1 MLSPGADRQTR
12 GSSLFQRPG
21 KLKEA
26 SRRDFHSPSATDRH
40 RHRHRQGTSCHCQE
54 SYLDLLIL
62 FANATIISTNV
73 GSPSAPDQ
81 TCFCSTML
89 MPLST
94 MFSSQRDW
102 RRKKLQQLCSFGRRE
117 NHRYRQYVTKYCV
130 TFAKFIINVGMN
142 EGTLSSKKVK
152 NSKICC
158 RSWWNWSWKV
168 TNILCKYLGND
179 FWENFL
185 SSCPFLFL
193 VQVHYVP
200 CKCIW
205 DICARMKWGT
215 WLKHLY
221 ADKMRHQVPKSQ
233 LNTLNWP

>member
-1 MLSPGADRQTR
+1 MLAHQAHQTR
-12 GSSLFQRPG
+12 PAFVQQCWCPCQLC
-21 KLKEA
+21 
-26 SRRDFHSPSATDRH
+26 SALR
-40 RHRHRQGTSCHCQE
+40 E
-54 SYLDLLIL
+54 IEEEKNYI
-62 FANATIISTNV
+62 
-73 GSPSAPDQ
+73 
-81 TCFCSTML
+81 
-89 MPLST
+89 
-94 MFSSQRDW
+94 
-102 RRKKLQQLCSFGRRE
+102 QQLCSFGRRE

-205 DICARMKWGT
+205 DICARMKWRT

-221 ADKMRHQVPKSQ
+221 ADKMRHQVRKPQ
-233 LNTLNWP
+233 

>member
-40 RHRHRQGTSCHCQE
+40 RHRHRQGTSSHCQE

-94 MFSSQRDW
+94 MFTEHCSALREIEEEKNYNNSAHLAEEKIIATGNMSLNIVSR
-102 RRKKLQQLCSFGRRE
+102 LQSL
-117 NHRYRQYVTKYCV
+117 
-130 TFAKFIINVGMN
+130 
-142 EGTLSSKKVK
+142 
-152 NSKICC
+152 
-158 RSWWNWSWKV
+158 
-168 TNILCKYLGND
+168 
-179 FWENFL
+179 
-185 SSCPFLFL
+185 
-193 VQVHYVP
+193 
-200 CKCIW
+200 
-205 DICARMKWGT
+205 
-215 WLKHLY
+215 
-221 ADKMRHQVPKSQ
+221 
-233 LNTLNWP
+233 

>member
-40 RHRHRQGTSCHCQE
+40 RHRHRHRHRQGTSSHCQE

-130 TFAKFIINVGMN
+130 TFVKFIINIVMIVRLGFAPVSLTQPEYFWIWGRVQNFVDIIWM
-142 EGTLSSKKVK
+142 G
-152 NSKICC
+152 
-158 RSWWNWSWKV
+158 RFSW
-168 TNILCKYLGND
+168 
-179 FWENFL
+179 F
-185 SSCPFLFL
+185 
-193 VQVHYVP
+193 
-200 CKCIW
+200 
-205 DICARMKWGT
+205 
-215 WLKHLY
+215 
-221 ADKMRHQVPKSQ
+221 
-233 LNTLNWP
+233 

>member
-12 GSSLFQRPG
+12 GSSLFLRPG

-40 RHRHRQGTSCHCQE
+40 RHRHRHRQGTSSHCQE

-94 MFSSQRDW
+94 MFTEHCSALREIEEEKNYNNSAHLAEEKIIATGNMSLNIVSR
-102 RRKKLQQLCSFGRRE
+102 LQSL
-117 NHRYRQYVTKYCV
+117 
-130 TFAKFIINVGMN
+130 
-142 EGTLSSKKVK
+142 
-152 NSKICC
+152 
-158 RSWWNWSWKV
+158 
-168 TNILCKYLGND
+168 
-179 FWENFL
+179 
-185 SSCPFLFL
+185 
-193 VQVHYVP
+193 
-200 CKCIW
+200 
-205 DICARMKWGT
+205 
-215 WLKHLY
+215 
-221 ADKMRHQVPKSQ
+221 
-233 LNTLNWP
+233 